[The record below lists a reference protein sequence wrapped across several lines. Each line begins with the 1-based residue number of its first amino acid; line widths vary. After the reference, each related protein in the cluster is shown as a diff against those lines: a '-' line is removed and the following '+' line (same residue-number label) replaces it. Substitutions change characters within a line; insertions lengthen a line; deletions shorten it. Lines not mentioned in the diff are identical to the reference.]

1 MSRVHRNREQGAA
14 PIASGWLEK
23 LVEACLDARVMVLF
37 ILILS
42 TGLGMLCF
50 SYLHIDAVPDV
61 SNVQVTVTANARGL
75 APREVE
81 QYVTYPI
88 ELALQSL
95 PKLKQLRSISKFSL
109 CQVTAVFDD
118 SADIYWARQ
127 QVTEKLKTA
136 LEQMPPAADIK
147 IALGPIATGLGEI
160 YQFQITGKGY
170 SLMQLRDILD
180 WQVIP
185 ALKTVAGVDEIQ
197 SMGGEAKEYQVRL
210 DPERLNGYHIG
221 VSSVMNAL
229 AANNAN
235 SGGGYLIENDD
246 QTLIRGEGMLR
257 DVEDIE
263 NVAVRRDQ
271 TGIVKVKD
279 LGVVTIGHKQPQSI
293 VTENGQGETVIGTV
307 VMRKGENSKDVLTR
321 LEKAVENLRTSLP
334 RGVNINTFYDRS
346 ILIEQTI
353 DTVKHNLFSGA
364 LFVIVVLFLLLGGL
378 RGAVIAALAIPLSLI
393 GAVAFLSL
401 SNTSGN
407 LLSLGAIDFGILID
421 GSVVMVENI
430 IARLAERE
438 GNRLTIV
445 KEAAAEVAKP
455 VFFAVLIITVVYLP
469 ILALPGVSGKTFQP
483 MALTVIFGLLTAL
496 LIGLLATP
504 TLAYFILPTKPDEK
518 DSFILKLIRP
528 HYRYLLLESTR
539 APLKSFSLALCIFLF
554 SLALIP
560 SLGSEFVPVL
570 KEGAMVLTVNRP
582 VSGSLDLAAKQT
594 TEIERQIMTFPDVE
608 QVVSRTGH
616 SEIAFDPM
624 GPDET
629 DVFVILK
636 PPAKWQ
642 TGTTQQEIED
652 AIAKRLKETV
662 PGIIF
667 SVSQP
672 IEQRMNELVAGA
684 KSDVAV
690 RIFGPDLDKLRELGG
705 RVGSLLSTLNGTA
718 DMKLE
723 QNSGLPV
730 VTAKLNSARL
740 AAYGVSTEEALDT
753 VAASQAGKV
762 VGTIYQG
769 KPRYDLTVRFQPDK
783 LKRAEDLGALPV
795 KSLAG
800 ELVPL
805 RQLATLQK
813 TEDAAQIAHLQTD
826 RTYMVQVN
834 VRGQDLGTYV
844 KEARALVDKNLQ
856 LPAGYRITWGGQF
869 ENLQEAQSRLFVLVP
884 LVLLLIFMLLYA
896 SFGSMKPGLLIFS
909 NIPLALSGGLA
920 ALYLRGM
927 PLSVTAGVGFIAL
940 FGVAVL
946 NGVVLVTT
954 IQQLEKNEGLTP
966 RQAAL
971 KGAQKRLRPVL
982 MTALVASLGFVPM
995 ALATTVGAEV
1005 QRPLATVVI
1014 GGLITS
1020 TALTLLVIPAVYAL
1034 ICGPK
1039 GGRKR
1044 KRQSRLK
1051 PLSEPETAAQPGK

>member
-1 MSRVHRNREQGAA
+1 
-14 PIASGWLEK
+14 
-23 LVEACLDARVMVLF
+23 
-37 ILILS
+37 
-42 TGLGMLCF
+42 
-50 SYLHIDAVPDV
+50 
-61 SNVQVTVTANARGL
+61 
-75 APREVE
+75 
-81 QYVTYPI
+81 
-88 ELALQSL
+88 
-95 PKLKQLRSISKFSL
+95 
-109 CQVTAVFDD
+109 
-118 SADIYWARQ
+118 
-127 QVTEKLKTA
+127 
-136 LEQMPPAADIK
+136 
-147 IALGPIATGLGEI
+147 
-160 YQFQITGKGY
+160 
-170 SLMQLRDILD
+170 
-180 WQVIP
+180 
-185 ALKTVAGVDEIQ
+185 
-197 SMGGEAKEYQVRL
+197 
-210 DPERLNGYHIG
+210 
-221 VSSVMNAL
+221 
-229 AANNAN
+229 
-235 SGGGYLIENDD
+235 
-246 QTLIRGEGMLR
+246 
-257 DVEDIE
+257 
-263 NVAVRRDQ
+263 
-271 TGIVKVKD
+271 
-279 LGVVTIGHKQPQSI
+279 
-293 VTENGQGETVIGTV
+293 
-307 VMRKGENSKDVLTR
+307 
-321 LEKAVENLRTSLP
+321 
-334 RGVNINTFYDRS
+334 
-346 ILIEQTI
+346 
-353 DTVKHNLFSGA
+353 
-364 LFVIVVLFLLLGGL
+364 
-378 RGAVIAALAIPLSLI
+378 
-393 GAVAFLSL
+393 
-401 SNTSGN
+401 
-407 LLSLGAIDFGILID
+407 
-421 GSVVMVENI
+421 
-430 IARLAERE
+430 
-438 GNRLTIV
+438 
-445 KEAAAEVAKP
+445 
-455 VFFAVLIITVVYLP
+455 
-469 ILALPGVSGKTFQP
+469 
-483 MALTVIFGLLTAL
+483 
-496 LIGLLATP
+496 
-504 TLAYFILPTKPDEK
+504 
-518 DSFILKLIRP
+518 
-528 HYRYLLLESTR
+528 
-539 APLKSFSLALCIFLF
+539 
-554 SLALIP
+554 
-560 SLGSEFVPVL
+560 
-570 KEGAMVLTVNRP
+570 
-582 VSGSLDLAAKQT
+582 
-594 TEIERQIMTFPDVE
+594 
-608 QVVSRTGH
+608 
-616 SEIAFDPM
+616 
-624 GPDET
+624 
-629 DVFVILK
+629 K